1 MEELNL
7 GMFKPYDIRTKMEK
21 LGPELLK
28 RLSLSVALYYKNIL
42 EAPSV
47 VIGRDARLN
56 APGVTDSLVKAFRSL
71 GVDVLLNPLPIS
83 TCQFYYSCMRHRESG
98 GIMVTAS
105 HNPGSYIG
113 LKLMAQDVFPL
124 AYGCGKEGG
133 IKKIKEIYLSG
144 PTLIEGEKIGRAHV

>member
-56 APGVTDSLVKAFRSL
+56 APGVTDSLVKAFRS
-71 GVDVLLNPLPIS
+71 
-83 TCQFYYSCMRHRESG
+83 
-98 GIMVTAS
+98 
-105 HNPGSYIG
+105 
-113 LKLMAQDVFPL
+113 
-124 AYGCGKEGG
+124 
-133 IKKIKEIYLSG
+133 
-144 PTLIEGEKIGRAHV
+144 